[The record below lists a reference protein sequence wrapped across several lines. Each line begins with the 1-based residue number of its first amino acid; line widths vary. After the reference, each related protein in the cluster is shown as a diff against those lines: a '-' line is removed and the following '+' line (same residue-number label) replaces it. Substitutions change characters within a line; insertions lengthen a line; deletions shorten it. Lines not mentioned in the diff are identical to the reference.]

1 MSDLCIPSAERVTE
15 SERKRR
21 EKRERKGARK
31 ITIDGDRWS
40 DSEVKEER

>member
-1 MSDLCIPSAERVTE
+1 MSDLCIPSAEWVTE
-15 SERKRR
+15 SEEGKG
-21 EKRERKGARK
+21 ERKAARK

>member
-1 MSDLCIPSAERVTE
+1 MSDLCVPSAERVTE
-15 SERKRR
+15 SGRKG
-21 EKRERKGARK
+21 ERKGARK

>member
-1 MSDLCIPSAERVTE
+1 MSDLCLPSAERVTE
-15 SERKRR
+15 SEGKEERKRS
-21 EKRERKGARK
+21 EKK